1 MISTAIK
8 LYNPNILVLPEYF
21 QTPANLK
28 DLDKFVEDG
37 ENSETLGLLKQQALK
52 YSIYIV
58 GGTIPVYFSDKSKVY
73 NTCYCI
79 NKKGEVKTSFKK
91 LHLFDVNIPGKICY
105 TESKK
110 ITRGDSFGV
119 FETEFAKI
127 GIGICYDM
135 RFPEYALC
143 LRKEHDIDMLVY
155 PAAFSSVTG
164 PPYWELLGRSRAV
177 DNQVYVALCS
187 PSRNYENPED
197 YQAYGHS
204 MVIDPFGS
212 VITTTGIEESIIY
225 TKIDPSKLDEIR
237 NSIPTWR
244 QKRWDM
250 YEFSIK
256 K

>member
-1 MISTAIK
+1 MENKKEIFSIVLLQLKVTNDKVKNLSRAEEMISTAIK

-143 LRKEHDIDMLVY
+143 LRKEHDIDMKKKY
-155 PAAFSSVTG
+155 
-164 PPYWELLGRSRAV
+164 
-177 DNQVYVALCS
+177 D
-187 PSRNYENPED
+187 ED
-197 YQAYGHS
+197 
-204 MVIDPFGS
+204 I
-212 VITTTGIEESIIY
+212 
-225 TKIDPSKLDEIR
+225 
-237 NSIPTWR
+237 
-244 QKRWDM
+244 
-250 YEFSIK
+250 
-256 K
+256 